1 MEARGRAAAIV
12 CRRVGRALSTTLFC
26 QRQEEE
32 GNGAAFTSP
41 YCICQ
46 SEEEQRAFRRDAPV
60 SPGANGIDDLVRNF
74 DEKRQMS
81 FFNSVCG
88 SPPAGAVASADDG
101 GLCGTFQSVGFGPS
115 PGRTEEHGDEAFEID
130 GNDPGKP
137 WCGYVTAQEQ
147 HDAAAPATPVRTI
160 PLPADRS
167 EEPADKPEGLES
179 PPVVAPDDAPP
190 AAAGRVRFSEAVA
203 EASAGQQFFSSDTL
217 ATEAPDD
224 DEFVVDDGE
233 ERRSSFSVFCPVL
246 RLPLSPRSL
255 RKKKAKEPEPRR
267 LTLDDFEVLKNIG
280 EGAFS
285 QVLLVR
291 KVEEPDAGR
300 VFAMK
305 TISKLADN
313 KSYFERCI
321 RAERVALGMMESP
334 FVVTL
339 RYAFQTPAGLY
350 SLTDYWE
357 GGSLESHLPE
367 GGMDEDRARFH
378 AAELLLALKHVHD
391 HKIVHRDLKLTN
403 ILLDGAG
410 HVALTD
416 FGLCA
421 PNVPLEAQPLHSFCG
436 SVEYM
441 APEILKGHRYG
452 HAVDWWAFGVLLY
465 ELVHG
470 VTPFTGHKA
479 RVIMESILKGP
490 PDIAPGDS
498 EEFAHSLSQLL
509 EKKPEE
515 RAGFGTK
522 GGKDVMNLPFFY
534 KVDWAAMRAMA
545 SPVPYVPQH
554 AEKPRPSL
562 AAMPQDS
569 FSALAHEFAENKNS
583 APADRK
589 RLKRFSFAGKPIP
602 ASP

>member
-1 MEARGRAAAIV
+1 MQTFVELRGRAAAIV

-60 SPGANGIDDLVRNF
+60 SLGANGIDDLVRNF

-88 SPPAGAVASADDG
+88 SPPAGAASADDG

-147 HDAAAPATPVRTI
+147 HDAAAPATP
-160 PLPADRS
+160 
-167 EEPADKPEGLES
+167 
-179 PPVVAPDDAPP
+179 
-190 AAAGRVRFSEAVA
+190 
-203 EASAGQQFFSSDTL
+203 QFFSSDTL

-224 DEFVVDDGE
+224 DEFVVEDEE

-255 RKKKAKEPEPRR
+255 RKKKAKEPRR
-267 LTLDDFEVLKNIG
+267 LDADEVLKNIG

-321 RAERVALGMMESP
+321 RERVALGMMESP

-490 PDIAPGDS
+490 PEIAPGDS

-545 SPVPYVPQH
+545 APVPYVPQH

>member
-1 MEARGRAAAIV
+1 
-12 CRRVGRALSTTLFC
+12 
-26 QRQEEE
+26 
-32 GNGAAFTSP
+32 
-41 YCICQ
+41 
-46 SEEEQRAFRRDAPV
+46 
-60 SPGANGIDDLVRNF
+60 
-74 DEKRQMS
+74 
-81 FFNSVCG
+81 
-88 SPPAGAVASADDG
+88 
-101 GLCGTFQSVGFGPS
+101 
-115 PGRTEEHGDEAFEID
+115 
-130 GNDPGKP
+130 
-137 WCGYVTAQEQ
+137 
-147 HDAAAPATPVRTI
+147 
-160 PLPADRS
+160 
-167 EEPADKPEGLES
+167 
-179 PPVVAPDDAPP
+179 
-190 AAAGRVRFSEAVA
+190 
-203 EASAGQQFFSSDTL
+203 
-217 ATEAPDD
+217 
-224 DEFVVDDGE
+224 
-233 ERRSSFSVFCPVL
+233 SSFSVFCPVL

-452 HAVDWWAFGVLLY
+452 H
-465 ELVHG
+465 
-470 VTPFTGHKA
+470 
-479 RVIMESILKGP
+479 
-490 PDIAPGDS
+490 
-498 EEFAHSLSQLL
+498 
-509 EKKPEE
+509 
-515 RAGFGTK
+515 
-522 GGKDVMNLPFFY
+522 
-534 KVDWAAMRAMA
+534 
-545 SPVPYVPQH
+545 
-554 AEKPRPSL
+554 
-562 AAMPQDS
+562 
-569 FSALAHEFAENKNS
+569 
-583 APADRK
+583 
-589 RLKRFSFAGKPIP
+589 
-602 ASP
+602 